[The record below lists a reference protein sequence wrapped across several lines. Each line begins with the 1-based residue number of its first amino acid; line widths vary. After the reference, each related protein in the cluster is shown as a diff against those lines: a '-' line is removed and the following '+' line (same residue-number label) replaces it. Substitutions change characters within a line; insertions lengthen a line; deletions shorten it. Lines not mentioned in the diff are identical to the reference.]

1 MSKFLKKQGFNII
14 AYGILIFFALAQ
26 VFPFYLQVVYSLQ
39 PQNFRPEYGKLY
51 IFPEEGLH
59 FDNYVEAFK
68 LAELG
73 QGLANTLIAATLFT
87 LISLVVVLVV
97 GYVLGKKEF
106 KGKKLITIILLAT
119 MMIPGEILMVP
130 NYFIMIK
137 LKWLNELK
145 ALFLP
150 GIVNIF
156 GIFLVKQYMNTIPN
170 SLLES
175 AELDGCG
182 ELKKIRYII
191 LPLSMPIVGTYCILT
206 FIAIWNDYL
215 WPMIIL
221 RTSDMFTLQLKL
233 MNFSPMFADARDQIL
248 HAAGLISVLLP
259 VIIIFIF
266 FQRYFIKGVSTTGI
280 K

>member
-1 MSKFLKKQGFNII
+1 M
-14 AYGILIFFALAQ
+14 
-26 VFPFYLQVVYSLQ
+26 
-39 PQNFRPEYGKLY
+39 
-51 IFPEEGLH
+51 
-59 FDNYVEAFK
+59 
-68 LAELG
+68 
-73 QGLANTLIAATLFT
+73 
-87 LISLVVVLVV
+87 V
-97 GYVLGKKEF
+97 GYVLGKKKF

-137 LKWLNELK
+137 LEWLKTLR

-156 GIFLVKQYMNTIPN
+156 GIFFVRQYMNTIPN
-170 SLLES
+170 ALLES
-175 AELDGCG
+175 AELDGCN

-191 LPLSMPIVGTYCILT
+191 LPLSLPIVGTYSILT

-215 WPMIIL
+215 WPMIVL

-248 HAAGLISVLLP
+248 RAAGLISVLLP
-259 VIIIFIF
+259 VIIIYIF
-266 FQRYFIKGVSTTGI
+266 FQRYFIKGISTTGI